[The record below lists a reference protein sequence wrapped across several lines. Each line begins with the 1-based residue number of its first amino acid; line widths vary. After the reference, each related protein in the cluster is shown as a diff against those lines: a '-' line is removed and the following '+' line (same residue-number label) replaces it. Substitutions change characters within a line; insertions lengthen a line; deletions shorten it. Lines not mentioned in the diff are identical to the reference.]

1 MEQVADWTAFARA
14 GTLYTRSEA
23 QGTDTPHGT
32 VSVAVADQLTPH
44 TVQSLTTAPA
54 HLSLLTDAELVSEVA
69 CGNTSAL
76 EALYDRHVRGCFG
89 LAMKI
94 VRDPAIAEEV
104 VQDVFLKLWS
114 SPGTFSPERGKF
126 AGWLMTL
133 VHNRSVDKLRGA
145 KAAFN
150 SGALVSLE
158 AESTTGETLSDV
170 LADDGLSP
178 YDTAWHGERGRIL
191 SHVLS
196 LLPQTQRQT
205 ISMAYFDGLTHKEI
219 AERLQEPLGT
229 IKTRIRTGLHRLR
242 IILSEQGLAGEL
254 T

>member
-1 MEQVADWTAFARA
+1 MEQVVDWTAFAYT
-14 GTLYTRSEA
+14 GTLYAQAEA
-23 QGTDTPHGT
+23 QANDTPHAA
-32 VSVAVADQLTPH
+32 VSVAVADQLTTH
-44 TVQSLTTAPA
+44 TVQSLTTTPPR
-54 HLSLLTDAELVSEVA
+54 LSLLTDAELVSEVA
-69 CGNTSAL
+69 CGNTPAL
-76 EALYDRHVRGCFG
+76 EALYDRHVRGCYG

-94 VRDPAIAEEV
+94 VRDPALAEEV

-114 SPGTFSPERGKF
+114 SPNTFSPDRGKF

-158 AESTTGETLSDV
+158 AESTTGSTLSDV

-178 YDTAWHGERGRIL
+178 YDNAWHDERGRIL
-191 SHVLS
+191 SHFLGF
-196 LLPQTQRQT
+196 LPETQRQT

-229 IKTRIRTGLHRLR
+229 IKTRIRTDLHRLR